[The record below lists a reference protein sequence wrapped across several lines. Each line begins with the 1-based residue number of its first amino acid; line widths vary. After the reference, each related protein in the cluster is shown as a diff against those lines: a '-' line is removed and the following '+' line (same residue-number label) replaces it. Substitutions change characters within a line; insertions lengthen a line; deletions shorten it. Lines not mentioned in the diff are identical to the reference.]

1 VRGSHV
7 AAGLAMILALAGC
20 VDVTHERIH
29 HTGRGNGSAAPPT
42 ADLAKASHPPSVVL
56 TLHAK
61 GTEDE
66 HDRYWFTMP
75 STGDNGQAG
84 NVVTGWY
91 FQRGQGRAP
100 LVIVVPIYGSSAYP
114 SWTVARFLASQPAPL
129 GINVVLVEAER
140 DLIDWNRLRLATSE
154 EAWQTTLVESTA
166 RYRTVAADISR
177 IIDWAVTRPTTD
189 PTRLGI
195 VGFSISA
202 TIAAVAMAADDR
214 LTAGAFLMGGAHLHE
229 VFAFCRESQVTRVRN
244 TTMRRFGWNLD
255 TFKDKIQPLADSVNP
270 ALMPSLNGDRHTLY
284 VEATDDD
291 CIPKTARDGLRDM
304 LTPSETIQLGY
315 RHWPSFLFGMTPLG
329 LHYLERA
336 VVRFFVA
343 TFGL

>member
-1 VRGSHV
+1 MMLV
-7 AAGLAMILALAGC
+7 LAGC
-20 VDVTHERIH
+20 VDATHERVH
-29 HTGRGNGSAAPPT
+29 HAVRGNGPTESPT
-42 ADLAKASHPPSVVL
+42 AGPARESHPPPVAL
-56 TLHAK
+56 TLHAP
-61 GTEDE
+61 GNGDE

-91 FQRGQGRAP
+91 FQRGHARAP

-114 SWTVARFLASQPAPL
+114 SWTVARFLASQPVPL
-129 GINVVLVEAER
+129 DINVVLIEAER
-140 DLIDWNRLRLATSE
+140 DLIDWNRLRLATTE
-154 EAWQTTLVESTA
+154 EAWHATLAESTA

-202 TIAAVAMAADDR
+202 TIAAVAMAVDDR

-229 VFAFCRESQVTRVRN
+229 VFAFCRETQVTRVRN
-244 TTMRRFGWNLD
+244 TNMRRFGWSRD
-255 TFKDKIQPLADSVNP
+255 TFKGKIQPLADSVNP

-304 LTPSETIQLGY
+304 LTPSEKIQLGY

-343 TFGL
+343 AFGL